1 MAVMAST
8 ARFEQGGWYSSYGR
22 YPFFAER
29 AKWADGQTAA
39 GNKIGVAGCGW
50 GYLVDELRKLNRDA
64 YGFDAASYATAK
76 WTGIR
81 PTEPSRVVVASA
93 LTRTQM
99 TSFRST
105 TVGMA
110 GSALIPLIVTED
122 LLPALADAEVTTA
135 LTELRRIATKLIH
148 VCTCAASQY
157 DMMTRQQRATLSVAD
172 RTTAER
178 TADATDVAVRS
189 ADFNWKTHA
198 AWKALVGAELVM
210 NAEGGVV
217 L

>member
-29 AKWADGQTAA
+29 AQWANGQTAA

-76 WTGIR
+76 WIGIR

-122 LLPALADAEVTTA
+122 LLPALTDAEVTTA

-148 VCTCAASQY
+148 VCTCAAP
-157 DMMTRQQRATLSVAD
+157 TTPGGTVA
-172 RTTAER
+172 A
-178 TADATDVAVRS
+178 AADVASRS

-198 AWKALVGAELVM
+198 AWKALVGTELVM
-210 NAEGGVV
+210 NAEGGAV